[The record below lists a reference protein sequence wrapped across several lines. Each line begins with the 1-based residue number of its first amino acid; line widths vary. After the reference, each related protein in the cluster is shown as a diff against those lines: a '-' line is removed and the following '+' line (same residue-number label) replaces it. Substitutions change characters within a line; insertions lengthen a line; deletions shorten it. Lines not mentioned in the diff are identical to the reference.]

1 MTTFESFWMRAATL
15 VACAALVVAQ
25 TSCGGDHAAAP
36 VATTSPLQIYGTA
49 ANSVT
54 VTLPQGTSV
63 TPEQVTVITSVSK
76 KTPAANGSVSI
87 DAYAAGGSEIAVVL
101 SPKGTPM
108 LLGWLDAN
116 HHTID
121 ASTTAEVLAYFT
133 LGGELLLNDSD
144 RSEMIAG
151 IPGAGGFQALVQV
164 VNDQI
169 AANSEAFAANN
180 TALTAAVNAFFT
192 AATAGAAS
200 AVPAAASSKINAL
213 VARSFAHP
221 EAVNVTPD
229 TQSGLT
235 VTLDPPFAA
244 HIVNTYRRRSYAY
257 VERVSHTIGVG
268 TAAVETPDPAAITDF
283 EVAPVIG
290 LTGGINGTVSDIVSA
305 YFGVQ
310 TTAYGPVSSPS
321 TGTFATPLVS
331 GSDKTTYKV
340 TVVGPGAPNDA
351 AIAALT
357 AAQNDERIKIS
368 VIGFCNDVIIPF
380 FGNVIFGSSLFPG
393 SGRQPS
399 ATLSKFKAAFIN
411 NLENDIFLA
420 LPTLGTLQDKIITGH
435 YADAAKDIAYN
446 GLTGNALQGIVEKA
460 IQETYTALALAGP
473 TDAFGSGGPSSLSV
487 AMSNITRILGVAG
500 AALQVFDTAVY
511 TAQGAGS
518 DAVNVWTLNASK
530 QKVVVSPA
538 TAPIDVGGFVSLTA
552 DVQGVEDPT
561 TTFSYQWTTT
571 TQIGDLTE
579 LGNSA
584 RTMQTSYCSSSNMA
598 NFVYEK
604 QAPLGTQDTVTVQ
617 AFSAPNCVAANALGA
632 GTSVMTF
639 TPSTTVAVSPATAQ
653 GSPGAAIALTATLGS
668 RIIDPDAIVNYQ
680 WTVKGGIGG
689 SLTDPTTGAPT
700 QSYTSASASAS
711 YNAPSDAQPGE
722 QDSVQVTV
730 IVGSKANPSLSI
742 TVAAATAVINFA
754 SVDLSGWVGD
764 FMCGDGITTLSFF
777 TAPYTNSRAPTIG
790 SPPAAGINLLVLI
803 HNNQNYGVA
812 FYWLVANSTTA
823 IDYRGQTNP
832 GTYNFALTLSGG
844 TVSGYSAGACS
855 K

>member
-1 MTTFESFWMRAATL
+1 MNKFEAFWMRATAL
-15 VACAALVVAQ
+15 VAGAALLMAQ
-25 TSCGGDHAAAP
+25 TSCGGDHGATP
-36 VATTSPLQIYGTA
+36 VATTAAVQIYDTA
-49 ANSVT
+49 SNSVT
-54 VTLPQGTSV
+54 VTMPQGTSV
-63 TPEQVTVITSVSK
+63 TPEQATVITSVSK
-76 KTPAANGSVSI
+76 KTPAANGSVTI
-87 DAYAAGGSEIAVVL
+87 DAYAGGGSEIAVVL

-108 LLGWLDAN
+108 LMGWLDAT

-144 RSEMIAG
+144 RAELIAG

-169 AANSEAFAANN
+169 AANSEAFATDNA
-180 TALTAAVNAFFT
+180 ALTAAVNAFFT
-192 AATAGAAS
+192 AATAAA
-200 AVPAAASSKINAL
+200 PTAAPSASSSSRISAL
-213 VARSFAHP
+213 VARSLTHP

-229 TQSGLT
+229 AQSGLT

-268 TAAVETPDPAAITDF
+268 TAAVETPDPAAVTDF

-310 TTAYGPVSSPS
+310 STAYGPVSSPS
-321 TGTFATPLVS
+321 AGTFATPLI
-331 GSDKTTYKV
+331 GDKTTYKV

-435 YADAAKDIAYN
+435 YADAAKDVAYN

-518 DAVNVWTLNASK
+518 DAVNVWTLVASK
-530 QKVVVSPA
+530 QKVVLSPA

-579 LGNSA
+579 VGGGG
-584 RTMQTSYCSSSNMA
+584 RTMQTSYCSSSNTA

-617 AFSAPNCVAANALGA
+617 AFSAPNCTAASALGT

-639 TPSTTVAVSPATAQ
+639 TPATTVAVSPATAQ
-653 GSPGAAIALTATLGS
+653 GSPGAVIALNATLGS

-680 WTVKGGIGG
+680 WTVKGGVGG

-700 QSYTSASASAS
+700 QSYTSTSPSAS
-711 YNAPSDAQPGE
+711 YTAASDAQPGE

-730 IVGSKANPSLSI
+730 IVGSKANPALSI
-742 TVAAATAVINFA
+742 TVASATAIINFA

-764 FMCGDGITTLSFF
+764 FLCGDGITTLSFY
-777 TAPYTNSRAPTIG
+777 TAPYTNPIVSNIG
-790 SPPAAGINLLVLI
+790 SPPAAGINLVVLI
-803 HNNQNYGVA
+803 HNTQNYGVIQ
-812 FYWLVANSTTA
+812 YWLVANSTTA

-844 TVSGYSAGACS
+844 TVSGYSGGACS